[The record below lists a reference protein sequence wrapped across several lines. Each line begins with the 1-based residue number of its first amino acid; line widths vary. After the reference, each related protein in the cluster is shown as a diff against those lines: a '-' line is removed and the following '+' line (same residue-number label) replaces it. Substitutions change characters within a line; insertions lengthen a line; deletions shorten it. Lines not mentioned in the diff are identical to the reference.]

1 MRRAGRAI
9 ILGLLLAGC
18 GRAERE
24 ASTPDDGAGL
34 ALEKA
39 AVAAGIVADPRHLD
53 PVGAYASATDRVCI
67 VRQDGA
73 LQIGASIDYGD
84 RQSCVARGAASGR
97 ETLKLDFGEACSFEA
112 RFDGERIAFPA
123 VLPSGCDRR
132 CTGRATMTALSAGR
146 LSSADAEARAMRG
159 PDGEPLCG

>member
-9 ILGLLLAGC
+9 VLGLLLSAC
-18 GRAERE
+18 GGAERE
-24 ASTPDDGAGL
+24 SSAPGDGAGL

-84 RQSCVARGAASGR
+84 RQSCIARGAASGR
-97 ETLKLDFGEACSFEA
+97 ETLKVDFGEACSFEA

-123 VLPSGCDRR
+123 TLPSGCDRR
-132 CTGRATMTALSAGR
+132 CTGHATMTALSASR